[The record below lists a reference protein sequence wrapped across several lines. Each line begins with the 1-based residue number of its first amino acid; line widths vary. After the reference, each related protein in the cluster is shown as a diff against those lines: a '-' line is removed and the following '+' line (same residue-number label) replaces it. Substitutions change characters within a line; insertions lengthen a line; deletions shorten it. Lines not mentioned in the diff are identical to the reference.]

1 MNGCLVQNTMNTYS
15 EARHYLNV
23 NFMVIYYLHS
33 NIIAAALGLEMF
45 LPSKNSW

>member
-15 EARHYLNV
+15 EALYYINV
-23 NFMVIYYLHS
+23 NFMVIYDQHS
-33 NIIAAALGLEMF
+33 NIIAAALGLEIF